1 MDRRQEIEALASK
14 LVNIAFKIHTELGP
28 GLFESVYEEV
38 FCIELM
44 REGIAFKRQHPI
56 DIYYLEHRIESAFRV
71 DIFVDETIILELKSV
86 EELHKVHHKQLQTY
100 LKLTG
105 IRLGLLINFNE
116 ALIKDGIKRIVN
128 GL

>member
-38 FCIELM
+38 FCIELT
-44 REGIAFKRQHPI
+44 REGIPFRRQYPV
-56 DIYYLEHRIESAFRV
+56 DIFYLEHRIESAFKS
-71 DIFVDETIILELKSV
+71 DIFVDETIIIELKSV
-86 EELHKVHHKQLQTY
+86 EELHKIHHKQLQTY